1 MAVITISRQYGSN
14 GAVIAHLIS
23 SELGFRL
30 IDRDLVDSVARE
42 AHILPE
48 VAHRFDERADDWA
61 SGLVQGVLF
70 ALRGQPVTPESY
82 RCLTNRLIREAARH
96 ENLVILGRAARAV
109 LSLGAGTFHVHVV
122 APIEDRVAEI
132 CRRERVG
139 PDEARRRIYEV
150 DRGRADYVRA
160 VGHHDW
166 QDATY
171 YDLVVNTHRLT
182 PEDAAALIIEA
193 ARRAGAIPPA
203 GAATP
208 RPEDEHIH
216 RHRVREPFGEVIP
229 ALGR

>member
-1 MAVITISRQYGSN
+1 MAVITISRQYGSS

-30 IDRDLVDSVARE
+30 IDRDLVDAVARE
-42 AHILPE
+42 ARILPE
-48 VAHRFDERADDWA
+48 VAHGLDERADDWA
-61 SGLVQGVLF
+61 SGLVQSVLL
-70 ALRGQPVTPESY
+70 ALRGQPVTPEAY
-82 RCLTNRLIREAARH
+82 RCLANRLIREAARH

-109 LSLGAGTFHVHVV
+109 LSLSAGTFHVHVV
-122 APIEDRVAEI
+122 APIEDRVAEV

-166 QDATY
+166 QAAAY
-171 YDLVVNTHRLT
+171 YDLVVNTHRVT
-182 PEDAAALIIEA
+182 PADAAALIIEA
-193 ARRAGAIPPA
+193 ARRTGAIPLADAP
-203 GAATP
+203 TP
-208 RPEDEHIH
+208 LPESEYIH
-216 RHRVREPFGEVIP
+216 HYRVREPFGEVIP